1 MAPIIKTRRPGT
13 GASLPG
19 FSMIELLIVGV
30 VLTSLAALGGFA
42 YQAYLADVRAE

>member
-30 VLTSLAALGGFA
+30 VLSSLAALGGFA
-42 YQAYLADVRAE
+42 